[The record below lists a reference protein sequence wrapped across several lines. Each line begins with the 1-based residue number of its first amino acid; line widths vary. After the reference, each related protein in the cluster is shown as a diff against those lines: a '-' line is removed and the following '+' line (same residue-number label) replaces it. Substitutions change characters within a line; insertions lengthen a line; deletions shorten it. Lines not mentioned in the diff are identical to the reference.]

1 MVEVFDCKGL
11 MCPMPI
17 VQLTKKMRSMK
28 IGDELELLADDIGSK
43 NDVPAWCQ
51 RTGNQLLDTREEN
64 GVYHFHIKKLK

>member
-43 NDVPAWCQ
+43 NDIPAWCQ